1 MENEIVVKWS
11 WHDIKAWYPQWTQEQ
26 CQDALD
32 EVDGYVHER
41 VVELGNDV
49 LQQLVYEI
57 VETSWGEDE
66 EETEEVK

>member
-1 MENEIVVKWS
+1 
-11 WHDIKAWYPQWTQEQ
+11 
-26 CQDALD
+26 LD

-66 EETEEVK
+66 ETEETE